1 MLIYDVDAVYAFLK
15 ERIPGLMRTEGAVA
29 IGWQRD
35 GVLSAGVVFENHNG
49 RTVWAHVAVDKPL
62 SREFLRAFL
71 AYPFRVCGVD
81 SVRGYVLAS
90 NVELRGLAKRLGA
103 VEEAALKG
111 AARDGGDVIIFT
123 LRVGVC
129 PD

>member
-15 ERIPGLMRTEGAVA
+15 ERILGLMRTEGAVA
-29 IGWQRD
+29 LGWQR
-35 GVLSAGVVFENHNG
+35 GAALSAGVVFENHNG

-90 NVELRGLAKRLGA
+90 NTKLRALARRLGA
-103 VEEAALKG
+103 VEEARLLG
-111 AARDGGDVIIFT
+111 AGPDGGDVVIWSLT
-123 LRVGVC
+123 NVLA
-129 PD
+129 

>member
-90 NVELRGLAKRLGA
+90 NIELQLLAGRLGA
-103 VEEAALKG
+103 IKEASLTG
-111 AARDGGDVIIFT
+111 AASDGGDVAIYS
-123 LRVGVC
+123 LRNNQR
-129 PD
+129 